1 MIEKIKYTIA
11 GVIAVVLL
19 LWGETIALM
28 LEKWIFG

>member
-1 MIEKIKYTIA
+1 MLEKIKYTIA
-11 GVIAVVLL
+11 GIVAAVLI